1 MNPFG
6 EDDDDFEVNSMVDRN
21 LQLSYI
27 IVDNMHDD
35 HPELLKDQYWN
46 EMPQTLPDK
55 SRENLVTSELK
66 AEQDFLDYE
75 IVRNS
80 FGRRD
85 TFIAIPKERKPK
97 AANDDVEVGE
107 NVEMVNIP

>member
-1 MNPFG
+1 
-6 EDDDDFEVNSMVDRN
+6 MVDRN
-21 LQLSYI
+21 LQMSYI

-55 SRENLVTSELK
+55 SRENLVPTELA
-66 AEQDFLDYE
+66 AEQDFVDFE

-85 TFIAIPKERKPK
+85 TVSAIPKERKPK
-97 AANDDVEVGE
+97 AADEDVEIGQI
-107 NVEMVNIP
+107 VEMVHFS